1 MDFNEENED
10 IIYIED
16 IIYFKLFKTDTF
28 GSWGIGEKKY
38 LINEY
43 SFPQILNEAKKLKAL
58 VVVKPTGKYYY
69 IKGFNK
75 KKTFE
80 EIKTHIERNE
90 ENKYRENTELYLINY
105 K

>member
-38 LINEY
+38 PINNY
-43 SFPQILNEAKKLKAL
+43 SLSQILNEATKLKAY
-58 VVVKPTGKYYY
+58 VVVKPTGRYYY

-75 KKTFE
+75 KKSFE
-80 EIKTHIERNE
+80 EIKTHIETNE
-90 ENKYRENTELYLINY
+90 ENKYRQNTELYLINY